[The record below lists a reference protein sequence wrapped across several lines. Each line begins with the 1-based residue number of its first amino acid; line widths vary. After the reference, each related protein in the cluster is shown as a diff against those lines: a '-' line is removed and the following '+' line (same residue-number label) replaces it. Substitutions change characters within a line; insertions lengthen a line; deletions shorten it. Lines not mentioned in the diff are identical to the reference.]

1 MTGGHRHLD
10 QTAGR
15 FRDLVHA
22 RLLPGLH
29 DLGFRDRLPGS
40 LAMHAGNGVVWLL
53 DLDVAPWSAPEKICF
68 TIAWGVHVPGVEA
81 ALGDPAPEVLDIAAC
96 LVSGRVGERADRL
109 DPTWFELRA
118 RARLVAAFADAALAN
133 RVLGAV
139 VADVLPRVRPLASPI
154 EVQAHLHS
162 QLVTGRGVPRAN
174 ELQTIRRIAGLSL
187 LVGDRANAARWLD
200 HLEHRSAV
208 AMAPDVVAERLAP
221 LRERLAS

>member
-10 QTAGR
+10 QTPAR

-29 DLGFRDRLPGS
+29 DLRFRDRLPGR

-81 ALGDPAPEVLDIAAC
+81 ALGDPAPEVPDLAAC

-118 RARLVAAFADAALAN
+118 RARPVAAFADASLAN
-133 RVLGAV
+133 HVLGAV

-154 EVQAHLHS
+154 EVQAHLHG
-162 QLVTGRGVPRAN
+162 QLVTGRGAPGAT

-187 LVGDRANAARWLD
+187 LVGDRANAA
-200 HLEHRSAV
+200 
-208 AMAPDVVAERLAP
+208 
-221 LRERLAS
+221 